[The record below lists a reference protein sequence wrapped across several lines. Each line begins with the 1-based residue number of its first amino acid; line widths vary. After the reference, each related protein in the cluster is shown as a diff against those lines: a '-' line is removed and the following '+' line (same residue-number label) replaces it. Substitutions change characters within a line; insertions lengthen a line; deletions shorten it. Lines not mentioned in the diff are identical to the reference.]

1 MQEFLSQSWLA
12 KAEKIK
18 CLICDVD
25 GVMTDTSIIID
36 NNGNESR
43 SFSVYDGL
51 GLKLVMLAG
60 IEVAVITTS
69 SCEVIDHRMQQLGI
83 KHYFKRQF
91 NKQKS
96 FLELQKIL
104 QLELDAF
111 AYIGD
116 DLPDIPIMQ
125 QVGLSFAVANAAI
138 AVKKCAT
145 IQIQAYGGRGAIRE
159 ACDLL
164 LNAQNKT
171 AIAVEKY
178 LALS

>member
-1 MQEFLSQSWLA
+1 MQEFLNQSWLR

-25 GVMTDTSIIID
+25 GVMTDASIVID
-36 NNGNESR
+36 NHGNEQR
-43 SFSVYDGL
+43 SFSVYDGF
-51 GLKLVMLAG
+51 GLKLLMFAG

-69 SCEVIDHRMQQLGI
+69 SCEVIDHRMKQLGI

-91 NKQKS
+91 NKQKA

-104 QLELDAF
+104 QLDLDEF

-125 QVGLSFAVANAAI
+125 QVGLSFAVANAAVD
-138 AVKKCAT
+138 VKKCAT
-145 IQIQAYGGRGAIRE
+145 INTHAFGGKGAIRE
-159 ACDLL
+159 VCDLL

-171 AIAVEKY
+171 NIALEKY
-178 LALS
+178 LALQ